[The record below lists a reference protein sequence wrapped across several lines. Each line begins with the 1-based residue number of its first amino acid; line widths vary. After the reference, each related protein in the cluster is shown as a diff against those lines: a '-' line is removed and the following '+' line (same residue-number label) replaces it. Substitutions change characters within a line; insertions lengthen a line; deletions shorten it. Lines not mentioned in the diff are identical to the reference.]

1 MVVPSDSVSFADMDD
16 AALVAASVA
25 GEREAFDV
33 IVERHR
39 RAVYQVCYRFVN
51 NHEDASDLA
60 QDAFVRAWRGLK
72 NFKGQAALSTWLY
85 RIAVNVCLNRVSSKT
100 ARTATEAIE
109 SVDQFE
115 DVRIE
120 GAQHAMIREERAAV
134 VRTAIAGLPTK
145 QRATLIMRTY
155 HDMSHQQIADVLG
168 SSVGAVKANFFHA
181 LANLKKIP
189 RKQAMTHLTPDEL
202 IDALDGVLARSPG
215 ASRRRANSAGASSR
229 ISSAVL
235 ADAKQVERARAVAAV
250 LAAFL

>member
-1 MVVPSDSVSFADMDD
+1 MTHESAFGLPISMVVPSDGVSFADMDD

-85 RIAVNVCLNRVSSKT
+85 RIAVNVCLNRVSSK
-100 ARTATEAIE
+100 AAKTATEAIE

-134 VRTAIAGLPTK
+134 VRTAIAGLPAK

-181 LANLKKIP
+181 LANLKKTLGSKP
-189 RKQAMTHLTPDEL
+189 
-202 IDALDGVLARSPG
+202 
-215 ASRRRANSAGASSR
+215 
-229 ISSAVL
+229 
-235 ADAKQVERARAVAAV
+235 
-250 LAAFL
+250 